1 MLYIPNEFQDP
12 HYNLALEEYILK
24 EKKFTETCIMLWQ
37 NEPSII
43 IGRFQ
48 NTIEEINVEY
58 VNKHSIHVVRRIS
71 GGGAV
76 YHDLGNLNFTFIESR
91 DSHDID
97 FQKYTGPIIKALGK
111 LGINAENSGRND
123 ITIEGRKFSG
133 NAQYKYRDKILHH
146 GTILYDS
153 RLDNVQEALNVKSE
167 KIESKGIK
175 SVRSRVTNIS
185 EYMKEPVPIKEFK
198 KHLLTQL
205 FDDSPIRE
213 YRLTLND
220 IERVECL
227 MVDKY
232 MTWEWN
238 YGSSPAF
245 NIQKTGR
252 FPWGGIDIR
261 LKVDKGIIRNCTI
274 FGDFFGDHDLGEFTN
289 KLIGIMYREDKVRAL
304 LDEIDLREYFGRDI
318 SKELLEVLFA

>member
-1 MLYIPNEFQDP
+1 MLYIPNESRDP

-24 EKKFTETCIMLWQ
+24 EKNFPGTCIMLWQ

-48 NTIEEINVEY
+48 NTIEEINVDY
-58 VNKHSIHVVRRIS
+58 VNKQNIHVVRRIT

-76 YHDLGNLNFTFIESR
+76 YHDLGNLNFTFIEKR
-91 DSHDID
+91 DNNNID
-97 FQKYTGPIIKALGK
+97 FQKYTEPIIRALAK
-111 LGINAENSGRND
+111 LGVNAENSGRND

-133 NAQYKYRDKILHH
+133 NAQYQYQDKVLHH
-146 GTILYDS
+146 GTILYNS
-153 RLDNVQEALNVKSE
+153 KLENVQDALQVKAD
-167 KIESKGIK
+167 KIESKGVK

-185 EYMKEPVPIKEFK
+185 EYLKDPVPLQEFK
-198 KHLLTQL
+198 KALLVQL
-205 FDDSPIRE
+205 FGSSPMKE
-213 YRLTLND
+213 YRLTLMD
-220 IERVECL
+220 IERIERL

-252 FPWGGIDIR
+252 FSWGGIDIR
-261 LKVDKGIIRNCTI
+261 LKVEKGLIKDCTI
-274 FGDFFGDHDLGEFTN
+274 FGDFFSNHDLTELTN
-289 KLIGIMYREDKVRAL
+289 KLIGTRYSSEFIKALFED
-304 LDEIDLREYFGRDI
+304 IDLEKYFHQDIAREFLD
-318 SKELLEVLFA
+318 LLV